1 MLFTLPELMR
11 ATVVW
16 RPSKVIKSPYV
27 ADIRVG
33 DDFLAAA
40 AAAVVQCHS
49 PGLGC
54 GGMVAA
60 GTVVY
65 VSRNGDGT
73 KTAYT
78 THVAEVVDDDGT
90 VYVGIHPM
98 ISQKV
103 AGLLL
108 DRLYLDVCWKTEVAC
123 LDSRLDFV
131 GDCANGKKVYV
142 EVKNAMI
149 CKDLSVR
156 RGSRRALFPDG
167 YRSAGSV
174 TTSPRAVKH
183 AATLTALAK
192 LQDTEAAYLVFIVP
206 RDDCGGGLELNR
218 ADPVYCS
225 AVIEALK
232 AGVKVAVF
240 ALSYKKDGAI
250 EFYKRLPLIIP

>member
-1 MLFTLPELMR
+1 MLFTLPELTR
-11 ATVVW
+11 ATVVS

-33 DDFLAAA
+33 DDLS
-40 AAAVVQCHS
+40 VVQCHS

-60 GTVVY
+60 GTTVY
-65 VSRNGDGT
+65 VSRNAGDT
-73 KTAYT
+73 KTSYT
-78 THVAEVVDDDGT
+78 THVAEVVDSDGT

-98 ISQKV
+98 ISQKI

-108 DRLYLDVCWKTEVAC
+108 DRICLDVCWKTEVAC

-149 CKDLSVR
+149 CKDLSVG

-167 YRSAGSV
+167 YRSPGSI

-183 AATLTALAK
+183 AETLTALAK

-206 RDDCGGGLELNR
+206 RDDCGGLELNR

-225 AVIEALK
+225 AVLTALR
-232 AGVKVAVF
+232 AGVKVVVF
-240 ALSYKKDGAI
+240 GLTYKKDGAI
-250 EFYKRLPLIIP
+250 DFYKRLPLIIP

>member
-1 MLFTLPELMR
+1 MLFTLPELTR
-11 ATVVW
+11 ATVVS

-27 ADIRVG
+27 ADITVG
-33 DDFLAAA
+33 DSLD
-40 AAAVVQCHS
+40 VVQCHS

-54 GGMVAA
+54 GGMVAL
-60 GTVVY
+60 GTAVY
-65 VSRNGDGT
+65 ISRNAGGT
-73 KTAYT
+73 KTGYT
-78 THVAEVVDDDGT
+78 THVAEVVDTVGT

-108 DRLYLDVCWKTEVAC
+108 DRICLDVTWKTEVAS

-131 GDCANGKKVYV
+131 GSMANGKKVYV

-149 CKDLSVR
+149 CKDMSVG

-167 YRSAGSV
+167 FRAAGSI

-183 AATLTALAK
+183 AETLTALTK

-225 AVIEALK
+225 AVIGALR
-232 AGVKVAVF
+232 AGVKAVVF
-240 ALSYKKDGAI
+240 GLSYKKDGAI
-250 EFYKRLPLIIP
+250 DFYKRLPLIIP

>member
-11 ATVVW
+11 AAVVW

-27 ADIRVG
+27 ADITVG
-33 DDFLAAA
+33 DDLS
-40 AAAVVQCHS
+40 VVQCHS

-54 GGMVAA
+54 NGMVAT
-60 GTVVY
+60 GTTVY
-65 VSRNGDGT
+65 VSRNGNGT
-73 KTAYT
+73 KTGYT
-78 THVAEVVDDDGT
+78 THVAEVIDAVGT

-108 DRLYLDVCWKTEVAC
+108 DRICLDVTWKTEVAC

-131 GDCANGKKVYV
+131 GSMANGKKVYV

-149 CKDLSVR
+149 CKDISVG

-167 YRSAGSV
+167 FRASGSV

-183 AATLTALAK
+183 AETLTALAK
-192 LQDTEAAYLVFIVP
+192 LQDMGAVEAAYLVFIVS

-225 AVIEALK
+225 AVLTALR
-232 AGVKVAVF
+232 AGVKVVVF
-240 ALSYKKDGAI
+240 GLSYKKDGTI
-250 EFYKRLPLIIP
+250 DFYKRLPLIIP

>member
-1 MLFTLPELMR
+1 MLFTLPDLER
-11 ATVVW
+11 AVVVS

-27 ADIRVG
+27 ADVTVG
-33 DDFLAAA
+33 DCLA
-40 AAAVVQCHS
+40 QCHS

-54 GGMVAA
+54 NGMVSS
-60 GTVVY
+60 GSIVH
-65 VSRNGDGT
+65 VSRNDGST
-73 KTAYT
+73 KTRYT
-78 THVAEVVDDDGT
+78 THMAEVVDTAGT

-108 DRLYLDVCWKTEVAC
+108 GRLGTAASSWKTEVTC

-131 GDCANGKKVYV
+131 GDCPPTGRKIYV

-149 CKDLSVR
+149 CKDISVE

-167 YRSAGSV
+167 FRRPGSE

-183 AATLTALAK
+183 AETLTALAK

-218 ADPVYCS
+218 ADPVYCA
-225 AVIEALK
+225 AVITALR
-232 AGVKVAVF
+232 AGVKVVVF
-240 ALSYKKDGAI
+240 ALSYKKNSAI

>member
-1 MLFTLPELMR
+1 MLFTLPELSR
-11 ATVVW
+11 ATVVS

-27 ADIRVG
+27 ADIKVG
-33 DDFLAAA
+33 DDGSS
-40 AAAVVQCHS
+40 VVQCHS

-60 GTVVY
+60 GTTVY
-65 VSRNGDGT
+65 VSRNAGDT
-73 KTAYT
+73 KTSYT
-78 THVAEVVDDDGT
+78 THVAEVVDSDGT

-98 ISQKV
+98 ISQKI

-108 DRLYLDVCWKTEVAC
+108 DRICLDVCWKTEVAC

-149 CKDLSVR
+149 CKDLSVG

-167 YRSAGSV
+167 YRSAGSI

-183 AATLTALAK
+183 AETLTALTK
-192 LQDTEAAYLVFIVP
+192 LQDTEGAYLVFIVP
-206 RDDCGGGLELNR
+206 RDDCGGLELNR

-225 AVIEALK
+225 AVLTALR
-232 AGVKVAVF
+232 AGVKVVVF
-240 ALSYKKDGAI
+240 GLTYKKDGAI
-250 EFYKRLPLIIP
+250 DFYKRLPLIIP